1 MQSCQMNLGIRYWDD
16 VKNLVQTQYFDSK
29 FLQHPNAEML
39 FEKIEAESIFNRV
52 GWKQL
57 NSTFYG
63 WSIC

>member
-39 FEKIEAESIFNRV
+39 FEEIEAESIFNRV
-52 GWKQL
+52 G
-57 NSTFYG
+57 
-63 WSIC
+63 